1 VKVVAS
7 GSWRMWRMR
16 LCALIHR
23 KRKIALVP
31 LRNENCIS
39 SHMFPLLSHVALLP
53 ILVQS
58 GVSW

>member
-1 VKVVAS
+1 
-7 GSWRMWRMR
+7 MR

-23 KRKIALVP
+23 KRKIAFIP

-39 SHMFPLLSHVALLP
+39 SHMFPLLSHVAVHP